1 MKTNLKFNLFFI
13 TTLLSM
19 GFVFSQNSYKSID
32 LEEYFI
38 GDTITLG
45 RGNPSES
52 KYLSIKYTGIE
63 GDTSQY
69 FRAMIKIPNTKTVI
83 KRIYINSSGE
93 TCFETLSNSNFY
105 YRISVDRAI
114 SRGELKSKN
123 SSFRTSDEALAELK
137 KAKEKLDLGL
147 MTTNEY
153 NALLAELK
161 KYIKE

>member
-1 MKTNLKFNLFFI
+1 MKLKFKLLFT
-13 TTLLSM
+13 TTLISM
-19 GFVFSQNSYKSID
+19 GFVFSQNSYKAID
-32 LEEYFI
+32 SEEYFT

-45 RGNPSES
+45 KGNISEN
-52 KYLSIKYTGIE
+52 KYLNIKYTGIE

-69 FRAMIKIPNTKTVI
+69 FRAMIKVPNTKAVI
-83 KRIYINSSGE
+83 KRIYTNSSGE
-93 TCFETLSNSNFY
+93 ICFETLSKSNFY

-123 SSFRTSDEALAELK
+123 VSFRTSDEALSELK

-147 MTTNEY
+147 MSTNEY
-153 NALLAELK
+153 NALLTELK